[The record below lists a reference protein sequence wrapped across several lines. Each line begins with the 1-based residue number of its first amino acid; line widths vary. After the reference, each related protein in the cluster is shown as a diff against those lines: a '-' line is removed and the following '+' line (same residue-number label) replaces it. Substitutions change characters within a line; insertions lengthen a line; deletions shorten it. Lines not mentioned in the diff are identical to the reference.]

1 MSVPAALDIF
11 APGAQALAFARQA
24 FGGRGFFTSVRR
36 RQPDGTWLG
45 PSDAIDLEARGLVRI
60 PYTFGE
66 PEEARRRRLAEAAAR
81 LDGSGFFTTENTEDT
96 EKERVRISDPE
107 PPFSPASV
115 SSVFSVVKSGVGE
128 RQVAEIMPLPVGEPQ
143 GLDTL
148 AFFAACRLAF
158 PAAHIVADLEML
170 GHKLGQLCLSFG
182 ADELVGSIVAQREL
196 RLGPRASSQ
205 ELTRDEAAA
214 LLRAAGFAPHERLPE
229 GKVRE
234 L

>member
-45 PSDAIDLEARGLVRI
+45 PSDAIDLEARGLVCI

-66 PEEARRRRLAEAAAR
+66 PEADRRARLA
-81 LDGSGFFTTENTEDT
+81 
-96 EKERVRISDPE
+96 
-107 PPFSPASV
+107 SV
-115 SSVFSVVKSGVGE
+115 PSASSVPSLL
-128 RQVAEIMPLPVGEPQ
+128 PTPVGEPQ
-143 GLDTL
+143 GIDTI

>member
-1 MSVPAALDIF
+1 MSPAAEHDIF
-11 APGAQALAFARQA
+11 GPGARALGLARQA
-24 FGGRGFFTSVRR
+24 SGGRGFFTAVRR

-45 PSDAIDLEARGLVRI
+45 PAEAIDLEVRGLVQI

-66 PEEARRRRLAEAAAR
+66 PEEDRRARLASVVT
-81 LDGSGFFTTENTEDT
+81 L
-96 EKERVRISDPE
+96 
-107 PPFSPASV
+107 PASV
-115 SSVFSVVKSGVGE
+115 PSQSSAPSLVPTP
-128 RQVAEIMPLPVGEPQ
+128 IGEPQ
-143 GLDTL
+143 GLDTI

-158 PAAHIVADLEML
+158 PAAHVVADLEVL

-182 ADELVGSIVAQREL
+182 ADELVGSIVQEREP
-196 RLGPRASSQ
+196 RLGARAASQ

-214 LLRAAGFAPHERLPE
+214 LLRAAGFAPCERLPD

>member
-1 MSVPAALDIF
+1 MSVSATLDIF
-11 APGAQALAFARQA
+11 GPGAQALALARQA

-36 RQPDGTWLG
+36 QQSDGTWLG
-45 PSDAIDLEARGLVRI
+45 PSEAIPLEACGFI
-60 PYTFGE
+60 PICYTFGE
-66 PEEARRRRLAEAAAR
+66 PEEDRRARLA
-81 LDGSGFFTTENTEDT
+81 
-96 EKERVRISDPE
+96 
-107 PPFSPASV
+107 SV
-115 SSVFSVVKSGVGE
+115 PSASSVPS
-128 RQVAEIMPLPVGEPQ
+128 ILPTPVGEPQ
-143 GLDTL
+143 GIDTL

-158 PAAHIVADLEML
+158 PAAHVVADLERL

-182 ADELVGSIVAQREL
+182 ADELMGSIVAQRAL
-196 RLGPRASSQ
+196 RLGPRAASQ

>member
-1 MSVPAALDIF
+1 MSPAAEHDIF
-11 APGAQALAFARQA
+11 GPGARALGLARQA
-24 FGGRGFFTSVRR
+24 SGGRGFFTAVRR

-45 PSDAIDLEARGLVRI
+45 PSDAVDLEARGLVQI

-66 PEEARRRRLAEAAAR
+66 PEEDRRARLASVVT
-81 LDGSGFFTTENTEDT
+81 L
-96 EKERVRISDPE
+96 
-107 PPFSPASV
+107 PASV
-115 SSVFSVVKSGVGE
+115 PSQSSAPSLVPTP
-128 RQVAEIMPLPVGEPQ
+128 IGEPQ
-143 GLDTL
+143 GLDTI

-158 PAAHIVADLEML
+158 PAAHVVADLEVL

-182 ADELVGSIVAQREL
+182 ADELMGSIVPQREP
-196 RLGPRASSQ
+196 RLGARAASQ

-214 LLRAAGFAPHERLPE
+214 LLRAAGFAPCERLPD